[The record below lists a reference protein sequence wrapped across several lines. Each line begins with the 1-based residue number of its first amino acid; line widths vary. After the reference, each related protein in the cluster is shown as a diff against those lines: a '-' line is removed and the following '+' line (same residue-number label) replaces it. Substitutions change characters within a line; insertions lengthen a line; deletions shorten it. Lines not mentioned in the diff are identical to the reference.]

1 MDSHPFPPF
10 AILGVTTQPRSEIM
24 PGIRETEFQAHCPVF
39 TDQDAA
45 DFLSA
50 NGEIVSACAQ
60 SGMPDVFVVAFATRD
75 QMIGPMCLNPVVAK
89 ALLPLLADHVRRLA
103 P

>member
-1 MDSHPFPPF
+1 
-10 AILGVTTQPRSEIM
+10 M
-24 PGIRETEFQAHCPVF
+24 PGIRETEFQTHLPIF

-45 DFLSA
+45 DFFAA

-60 SGMPDVFVVAFATRD
+60 SGVPDVFVVAFATRN
-75 QMIGPMCLNPVVAK
+75 QVFGPMCLNPVVAK
-89 ALLPLLADHVRRLA
+89 ALLPLLADHVQRLA